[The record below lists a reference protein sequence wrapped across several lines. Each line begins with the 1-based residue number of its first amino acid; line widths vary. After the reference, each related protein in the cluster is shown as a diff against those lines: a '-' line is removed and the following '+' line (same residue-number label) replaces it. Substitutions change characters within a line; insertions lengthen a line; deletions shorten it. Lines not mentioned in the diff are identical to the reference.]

1 MENNTYK
8 LLIADDDK
16 DIRSILSLILTQEG
30 YEVLTAQNGQEV
42 LELADES
49 IDLYILDVGMP
60 VLSGFAAARQLSGR
74 FSAPVIFLTAY
85 STEADKV
92 MGFSAGADDYI
103 VKPFS
108 NTELLLRVRAVL
120 RRTHR
125 LAPAESSLK
134 ENTAPSALAFKDL
147 TLDLDSQSVKRGD
160 EMILL
165 TYTEFQLLR
174 LFITHPKKI
183 FSPENLYQSI
193 WGETAVGDAAIMV
206 HIKNLRKKL
215 GDSSRSP
222 RYIKTAWGKGYYL
235 E

>member
-1 MENNTYK
+1 MEEKTYK
-8 LLIADDDK
+8 LLAADDDQ
-16 DIRSILSLILTQEG
+16 DILSILSLILTQEG
-30 YEVLTAQNGQEV
+30 YQVLTARNGQEV

-49 IDLYILDVGMP
+49 IDLYILDVNMP
-60 VLSGFAAARQLSGR
+60 ILSGFAAANQLSRR
-74 FSAPVIFLTAY
+74 FNAPIIFLTAY

-92 MGFSAGADDYI
+92 MGFSSGADDYI

-108 NTELLLRVRAVL
+108 NTELLLRVRAIL
-120 RRTHR
+120 RRACR
-125 LAPAESSLK
+125 FRPAESAPK
-134 ENTAPSALAFKDL
+134 ESSPSNVLSFKDL
-147 TLDLDSQSVKRGD
+147 TLDLDSQSVQRGD
-160 EMILL
+160 EVILL

-183 FSPENLYQSI
+183 FSPDNLYQSI

-215 GDSSRSP
+215 RDSSRNP